1 MYGIKHPDEMKGSLQ
16 KEFLDEN
23 FAHVDT
29 AYLNSGIGAQSGSCA
44 MRREAY

>member
-1 MYGIKHPDEMKGSLQ
+1 MKGSLQ

-29 AYLNSGIGAQSGSCA
+29 AYLNSGIGAQSD
-44 MRREAY
+44 MRRKIALKGVME